1 MISTTYTNVRTNLA
15 QYLDVVVNDRQPV
28 LIQRRGH
35 EDVVMISADELN
47 SLLETAHLLRSPQNA
62 ERLLAALER
71 ARAGSETP
79 QSVASFR
86 SEVGLT
92 DEPSAA

>member
-15 QYLDVVVNDRQPV
+15 KFMDEVVDNRETV

-47 SLLETAHLLRSPQNA
+47 SLLETAHLLRSPKNA
-62 ERLLAALER
+62 ERLLRALEL
-71 ARAGSETP
+71 ARQKALSP
-79 QSVASFR
+79 QSVEAFKY
-86 SEVGLT
+86 ELGLSN
-92 DEPSAA
+92 EPA